1 MTFPSHTSAP
11 DVSSLD
17 ADSVTSPPV
26 TRLSIKTTVEASATT
41 RSETVSAT
49 RDDAQPPGAVRDVAR
64 VCGNERDEQENFDR
78 RH

>member
-11 DVSSLD
+11 EVSSLD

-26 TRLSIKTTVEASATT
+26 TRLSIKTTVE
-41 RSETVSAT
+41 
-49 RDDAQPPGAVRDVAR
+49 VRDVAR

-78 RH
+78 GH